1 MQLYSLFLS
10 VFVFA
15 SCQSNEPLDPAFQ
28 KQVIARSLAESN
40 IDHSFYNDLINDQK
54 EFISGLTGYSRIN
67 EDVILSS
74 RWFESEKME
83 ARKWLAN
90 SFRQINL
97 TPIQHDYKVTM
108 PDKNKELNP
117 FIGANVYTLIPAT
130 TPTNKYIIIGAHF
143 DTVKGTPGASDN
155 ASGCALVYG
164 VGKALL
170 ELEFRN
176 MNVVLIYFDQEE
188 QGPAGAFAFV
198 QFIKNKKWSIHSV
211 HTIDQI
217 GWDQDGDRNIE
228 IEVPTSNLKKSYRK
242 HAKNFGV
249 EAIRTNETSSDKK
262 AFKEAGFPAL
272 GVTEEYRNGDTSP
285 HRHHETDTYETVNF
299 DYLVYSTLLVFKVIE
314 DTITTNH

>member
-1 MQLYSLFLS
+1 MQFYSLFLS
-10 VFVFA
+10 VFVFG

-28 KQVIARSLAESN
+28 KEVIGRTLAESN
-40 IDHSFYNDLINDQK
+40 IDYSFYDDLINDQK
-54 EFISGLTGYSRIN
+54 EFISGLTGHSQIN
-67 EDVILSS
+67 EGVTISS
-74 RWFESEKME
+74 RWFESEKVE
-83 ARKWLAN
+83 VRKLLAS

-97 TPIQHDYKVTM
+97 TPIQHDYEVNM

-117 FIGANVYTLIPAT
+117 FIGANIYAVIPAT

-143 DTVKGTPGASDN
+143 DTVEGTPGASDN

-170 ELEFRN
+170 ELEERN

-198 QFIKNKKWSIHSV
+198 QFIKNEKWDIHAV

-228 IEVPTSNLKKSYRK
+228 IEVPTASLKKSYRK
-242 HAKNFGV
+242 HARNFGV
-249 EAIRTNETSSDKK
+249 KAIRTNETSSDKK

-285 HRHHETDTYETVNF
+285 HRHYGTDTYETVNF
-299 DYLVYSTLLVFKVIE
+299 DYLAYSTLLVFKVIE
-314 DTITTNH
+314 DAVSTIH